1 MLWPSQQNMC
11 YDMFF
16 LSTSFTGFE
25 PDLKSGG
32 SKWGWLRFP
41 KGFAPS
47 RNCSVDFWSS
57 DLISPNLS
65 SHCQYQSICGNT
77 SSVITPKF
85 RAKILSKT
93 LFCESKLDAP
103 WHQIVAS
110 QSMMYKS
117 MVYRIR
123 WCMHVC
129 MLYACMHM
137 FWYVWM
143 LKFSQILNCD
153 LKMSLGTETPQL
165 IDRFDRILCSRNICS
180 VFLKIFDF
188 WIFF

>member
-77 SSVITPKF
+77 LSVITPKF
-85 RAKILSKT
+85 RAQILNKT

-103 WHQIVAS
+103 WYQIVGRGDFS
-110 QSMMYKS
+110 CFWKS
-117 MVYRIR
+117 Y
-123 WCMHVC
+123 
-129 MLYACMHM
+129 
-137 FWYVWM
+137 
-143 LKFSQILNCD
+143 QT
-153 LKMSLGTETPQL
+153 SLGIRIPPSFTDTDPFCFIWPYL
-165 IDRFDRILCSRNICS
+165 RGLLRLSHSHCILCSA
-180 VFLKIFDF
+180 
-188 WIFF
+188 

>member
-16 LSTSFTGFE
+16 LSTFFTGFE

-85 RAKILSKT
+85 RA
-93 LFCESKLDAP
+93 
-103 WHQIVAS
+103 
-110 QSMMYKS
+110 
-117 MVYRIR
+117 
-123 WCMHVC
+123 
-129 MLYACMHM
+129 
-137 FWYVWM
+137 
-143 LKFSQILNCD
+143 QILNKT
-153 LKMSLGTETPQL
+153 LYIFLTQFELVP
-165 IDRFDRILCSRNICS
+165 ISRNYQEPQSNWEESSGYEGGFDCCLFQDVSTEIRSTVTGKCS
-180 VFLKIFDF
+180 GASWLGVLFSTASK
-188 WIFF
+188 

>member
-16 LSTSFTGFE
+16 LSTFFTGFE

-85 RAKILSKT
+85 RAQILNKT
-93 LFCESKLDAP
+93 LFCESKLDAL
-103 WHQIVAS
+103 WYQIGAS

-117 MVYRIR
+117 MVYRLQNQMMHA
-123 WCMHVC
+123 CMHVV
-129 MLYACMHM
+129 CMHAHVLICLDVKLFTNSE
-137 FWYVWM
+137 FWFENESWDGNSSANWQVWSDP
-143 LKFSQILNCD
+143 LFEKYLLRLS
-153 LKMSLGTETPQL
+153 
-165 IDRFDRILCSRNICS
+165 
-180 VFLKIFDF
+180 
-188 WIFF
+188 